1 MAYSPHA
8 GWGEL
13 TEQQAVDF
21 REALRMELRI
31 KVPRLL
37 EGCKL
42 VCIPDFNLS
51 DMKRPVM
58 VVHTD
63 FDMQAFCDALNAAGV
78 DFPPMQVS
86 RSPYVPTDT
95 VTFMETAQRP
105 MALQAWL

>member
-13 TEQQAVDF
+13 TEQQAIDF

-42 VCIPDFNLS
+42 VCIPDFKLS
-51 DMKRPVM
+51 DMKKPMM
-58 VVHTD
+58 VVHID
-63 FDMQAFCDALNAAGV
+63 FDMQAFCDALNAAKV
-78 DFPPMQVS
+78 DFPAMPVS
-86 RSPYVPTDT
+86 RSPYVPADT
-95 VTFMETAQRP
+95 VMFMETAAPP
-105 MALQAWL
+105 MALRSWL